1 MMKKTHQKHTQPSRL
16 PLAMKSLYTSRAFVP
31 EFYSRLDMCV
41 YQSSMVTYVCYRT
54 DDLRST
60 VKLSRLYDI
69 CSDATITPFMAYRN
83 ENKYCNCNFRLSF
96 ECLLLLVC
104 CSWTWKEKKKHK
116 TWNHATNININYYVL
131 YSPT

>member
-1 MMKKTHQKHTQPSRL
+1 MDLRFTQLTLLDLCLTQLTLLDLRLTHLTLLDLRLTQLTRL

-60 VKLSRLYDI
+60 VKLSRLYDN
-69 CSDATITPFMAYRN
+69 CGDATITTIMAHRN
-83 ENKYCNCNFRLSF
+83 KNNDCNCNFKLSLD
-96 ECLLLLVC
+96 CLLLLVC
-104 CSWTWKEKKKHK
+104 CS
-116 TWNHATNININYYVL
+116 
-131 YSPT
+131 